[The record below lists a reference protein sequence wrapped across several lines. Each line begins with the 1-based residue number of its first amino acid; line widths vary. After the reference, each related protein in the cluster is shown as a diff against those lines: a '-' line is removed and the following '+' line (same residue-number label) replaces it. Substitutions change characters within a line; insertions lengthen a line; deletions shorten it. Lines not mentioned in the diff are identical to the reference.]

1 MATALFLDVIDLGAM
16 RGISPA
22 VWVLA
27 AAGLLWAI
35 ICLGEAWLN
44 VLHTHLNPLI
54 HAVSGAFGLLIALV
68 PFFLLW
74 KARRRGT
81 GG

>member
-1 MATALFLDVIDLGAM
+1 MKGV
-16 RGISPA
+16 SPA

-44 VLHTHLNPLI
+44 VLHTHWDTLT
-54 HAVSGAFGLLIALV
+54 HAVSGAIGLLFALV

-74 KARRRGT
+74 KSRRHDP

>member
-1 MATALFLDVIDLGAM
+1 M
-16 RGISPA
+16 RGVSPA

-27 AAGLLWAI
+27 ASGLLWAM

-44 VLHTHLNPLI
+44 VLHTRWDTFT
-54 HAVSGAFGLLIALV
+54 HAVSGMVGLLLALV

-74 KARRRGT
+74 RSRRRGR